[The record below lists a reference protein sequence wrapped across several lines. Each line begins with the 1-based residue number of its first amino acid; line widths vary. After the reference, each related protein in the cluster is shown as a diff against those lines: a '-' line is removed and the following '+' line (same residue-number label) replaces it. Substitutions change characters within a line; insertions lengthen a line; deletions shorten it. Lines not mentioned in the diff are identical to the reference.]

1 MNKTSDNDRIFGHAV
16 VKRSVTLNGHRTSIS
31 LEEPF
36 WLHLHDIATSQNRS
50 VNNLISEIDESRGET
65 GLSSALRLYVL
76 HKLT

>member
-1 MNKTSDNDRIFGHAV
+1 MFGHAV